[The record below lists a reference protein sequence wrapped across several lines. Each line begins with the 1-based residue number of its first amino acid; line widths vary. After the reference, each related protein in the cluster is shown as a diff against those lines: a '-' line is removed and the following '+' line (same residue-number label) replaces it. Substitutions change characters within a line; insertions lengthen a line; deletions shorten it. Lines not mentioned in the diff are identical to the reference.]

1 MNYSY
6 QVRSHIFVYC
16 KGPVYCLMK
25 VMKAACRPCCL
36 VPIHRC
42 SAPSVVDC
50 VRHVRVSPRPP
61 SLQPANC
68 SNNLHTSALFQI
80 NSATMAA
87 DQLCG
92 CGTIWWKTHW
102 CQHLHIRQWGGGG
115 LDPIGA
121 RVASYS
127 DGGLLLVGGEDS
139 AGLWLVDISGLRTP
153 DTSSRT
159 RQSG

>member
-1 MNYSY
+1 MTKRKISYPIFIYILSQFTQRVSGKSRGKKRKVNYSY

-16 KGPVYCLMK
+16 KGPAYCLMK

-50 VRHVRVSPRPP
+50 VGHVRVSPRPP

-80 NSATMAA
+80 NSATMVA
-87 DQLCG
+87 DHSS
-92 CGTIWWKTHW
+92 WVWN
-102 CQHLHIRQWGGGG
+102 HLMK
-115 LDPIGA
+115 DT
-121 RVASYS
+121 
-127 DGGLLLVGGEDS
+127 LVPTSPYKAVGRRGP
-139 AGLWLVDISGLRTP
+139 GP
-153 DTSSRT
+153 DWRKSCFI
-159 RQSG
+159 Q